1 MANRI
6 RLGELLVRTRV
17 IDEMQ
22 LKAALAEQHRWGGR
36 LGKILVDMA
45 FVSEEILVKALC
57 KQLGVDRADL
67 SQIQVPAAIMNK
79 VSAEF
84 AEANGLC
91 PVRYDDGRRV
101 LVVATADP
109 TNVGA
114 LDELRF
120 KTGLRIETALAGEHE
135 LHVAIQRHLRGASVG
150 GIDLPEAIEL
160 ADDDGR
166 PVLIQNDDYAATMAA
181 SGIKVSPGHL
191 GGGGLAAPRQGSVV
205 PAPVAAP
212 PPVLGARV
220 PTPYKPAPQADL
232 GVPVAMGS
240 RTPKAMPALG
250 VPLSAGH
257 APPRN
262 PSSQGSAMEM
272 ADRLEGAQKQQHK
285 ALRVM
290 VELLIEKG
298 VISREEYLA
307 RVTQTGNKSAL

>member
-45 FVSEEILVKALC
+45 FVSEEILVKALS
-57 KQLGVDRADL
+57 KQLGVERADL
-67 SQIQVPAAIMNK
+67 TQVHVPDVIMSK

-84 AEANGLC
+84 AETNGLC

-135 LHVAIQRHLRGASVG
+135 IRVAIQRYLRGAVVG
-150 GIDLPEAIEL
+150 GIELPDAIEL
-160 ADDDGR
+160 ADDSGR
-166 PVLIQNDDYAATMAA
+166 SVLIPNDDHSATMGA
-181 SGIKVSPGHL
+181 SGIKVSPGRP
-191 GGGGLAAPRQGSVV
+191 GGAIPAPARTPRQGSVV
-205 PAPVAAP
+205 PAPVAPAP

-220 PTPYKPAPQADL
+220 PSPQI
-232 GVPVAMGS
+232 P
-240 RTPKAMPALG
+240 TPKAQPALG
-250 VPLSAGH
+250 VPLAAGH
-257 APPRN
+257 AAAPRN
-262 PSSQGSAMEM
+262 PSTQGSAMEM

-307 RVTQTGNKSAL
+307 RVTQAGNKGAQ